1 MHLKDELDKLF
12 EMYSNSLDKESK
24 NSLKTLAKNEN
35 KINYKNLSYKILLPD
50 GKVHIFNFLKK
61 YGTLFSLLEDLITRK
76 MSINSANADQIS
88 FAINLMHG
96 YNEQDLFDM

>member
-1 MHLKDELDKLF
+1 
-12 EMYSNSLDKESK
+12 MYSNSFDEESK

-35 KINYKNLSYKILLPD
+35 KINYKNLSYKILLPG